1 MSILGKNGLGN
12 LLKIILICSFILGIP
27 LIVVM
32 PFLLNHVNNVYA
44 SMFII
49 YPNGILMLGIVYQF
63 IKLFKS
69 LEDNNPF
76 NYTNVKIM
84 KVKWIIYFIMS
95 ILCRI
100 DVLFMI
106 FIMHN
111 MHVNYIIVLIFLGV
125 LFFGVSI
132 ALYILSEL
140 LRQATEY
147 KDENDLTI

>member
-84 KVKWIIYFIMS
+84 KVTGIISFIMS
-95 ILCRI
+95 ILWII
-100 DVLFMI
+100 DLLFMI

-111 MHVNYIIVLIFLGV
+111 MHINYIIVLIFLSV